1 MENNNK
7 KGSVFYSYSLN
18 PQAKFN
24 TQEEGEKVYLLLR
37 SHPFTQIG
45 WFLSSILFFIILFIF
60 NFFLPNFL
68 NFGQIFI
75 INLFYFIIIC
85 SYIWFNILNWY
96 FYVGIVTSKR
106 VIDIDFYAILYKE
119 ITNAQLGKIEDTT
132 VKSGGYLESF
142 FDFGSIFIQT
152 AGTEENIEF
161 LDVPHPSDAV
171 QIINKLLSK
180 KHGF

>member
-18 PQAKFN
+18 PQAKFD

-45 WFLSSILFFIILFIF
+45 WFLSSILFLVILFIS

-75 INLFYFIIIC
+75 IDLFFFIIIC

-96 FYVGIVTSKR
+96 FNVGIVTNKR
-106 VIDIDFYAILYKE
+106 VIDVDFYAVLYKE

-152 AGTEENIEF
+152 AGSEENVEF
-161 LDVPHPSDAV
+161 LNVPHPSDAV
-171 QIINKLLSK
+171 QMINKLMSR

>member
-45 WFLSSILFFIILFIF
+45 WFLSSILFLVILFIS

-75 INLFYFIIIC
+75 IDLFFFIIIC

-96 FYVGIVTSKR
+96 FNVGIVTNKR
-106 VIDIDFYAILYKE
+106 VIDVDFYAVLYKE

-142 FDFGSIFIQT
+142 FDFGSIFVQT
-152 AGTEENIEF
+152 AGSEENVEF
-161 LDVPHPSDAV
+161 LNVPHPSDAV
-171 QIINKLLSK
+171 QMINKLMSR

>member
-18 PQAKFN
+18 PQAKFD

-45 WFLSSILFFIILFIF
+45 WFLSSILFLVILFIS

-75 INLFYFIIIC
+75 IDLFFFIIIC

-96 FYVGIVTSKR
+96 FNVGIVTNKR
-106 VIDIDFYAILYKE
+106 VIDVDFYAVLYKE

-142 FDFGSIFIQT
+142 FDFGSIFVQT
-152 AGTEENIEF
+152 AGSEENVEF
-161 LDVPHPSDAV
+161 LNVPHPSDAV
-171 QIINKLLSK
+171 QMINKLMSR

>member
-45 WFLSSILFFIILFIF
+45 WFLSSILFLVILFIS

-75 INLFYFIIIC
+75 SNLFFFIIIC

-96 FYVGIVTSKR
+96 FNVGIVTNKR
-106 VIDIDFYAILYKE
+106 VIDVDFYAVLYKE

-152 AGTEENIEF
+152 AGSEENVEF
-161 LDVPHPSDAV
+161 LNVPHPSDAV
-171 QIINKLLSK
+171 QMINKLMSR

>member
-96 FYVGIVTSKR
+96 FNVGIVTNKR
-106 VIDIDFYAILYKE
+106 VIDVDFYAVLYKE

-152 AGTEENIEF
+152 AGSEENVEF
-161 LDVPHPSDAV
+161 LNVPHPSDAV
-171 QIINKLLSK
+171 QMINKLMSR

>member
-18 PQAKFN
+18 PQAKFD

-45 WFLSSILFFIILFIF
+45 WFLSSILFLVIFFIS

-75 INLFYFIIIC
+75 IDLFFFIIIC

-96 FYVGIVTSKR
+96 FNVGIVTNKR
-106 VIDIDFYAILYKE
+106 VIDVDFYAVLYKE

-142 FDFGSIFIQT
+142 FDFGSIFVQT
-152 AGTEENIEF
+152 AGSEENVEF
-161 LDVPHPSDAV
+161 LNVPHPSDAV
-171 QIINKLLSK
+171 QMINKLMSR